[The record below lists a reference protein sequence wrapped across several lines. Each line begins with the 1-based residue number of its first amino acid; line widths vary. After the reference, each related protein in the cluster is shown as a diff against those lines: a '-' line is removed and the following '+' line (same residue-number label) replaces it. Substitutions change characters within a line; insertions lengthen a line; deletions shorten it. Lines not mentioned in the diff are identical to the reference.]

1 VCVILVFTHSDA
13 HANNS
18 NHARTARYIH
28 HCQMEKLAGDASVS
42 ALAEA
47 LFVTFT
53 DGHLRTAL
61 CVGLARV
68 ALSQSHK
75 GGMHACVCVCLYR
88 PYALLPK
95 RASAHSCVCAG
106 LACIYSGIKLW
117 RYVYMCLS
125 GQIRGFFCTLLP

>member
-1 VCVILVFTHSDA
+1 VCVILVFIHTDA
-13 HANNS
+13 NGS
-18 NHARTARYIH
+18 IHARTARYVH

-53 DGHLRTAL
+53 DGHVRTAL

-75 GGMHACVCVCLYR
+75 GGMHACMYVCVNR
-88 PYALLPK
+88 AYALLPK
-95 RASAHSCVCAG
+95 RASAHSCVCAY
-106 LACIYSGIKLW
+106 LACICSGIQLW
-117 RYVYMCLS
+117 RYVYLCLS
-125 GQIRGFFCTLLP
+125 GQIRGFICTLSP